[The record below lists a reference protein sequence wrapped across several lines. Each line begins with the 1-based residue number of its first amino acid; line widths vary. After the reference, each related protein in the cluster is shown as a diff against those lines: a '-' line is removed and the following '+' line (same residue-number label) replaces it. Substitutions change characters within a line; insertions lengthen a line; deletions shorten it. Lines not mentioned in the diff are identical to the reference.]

1 MDRSRHR
8 RQAISAIAA
17 ASSRSRRCAAPIAL
31 RSSNPSPIVL
41 LHVDGT
47 DSAEAYAEMMRS
59 GILQLVS
66 GSPKDIP
73 TVTDV
78 SYFRCG
84 LTGWAPKGVLVASEE
99 LFKSEFAER
108 RLLPIFIR
116 PVAVSTV
123 AARAA
128 DLEKPGTH
136 RRVAPRGQ
144 SSRRRRRVVLLPDPV
159 VGGYDP
165 ATTRSGSRRRSN
177 GPLHPPPRRGQRRG
191 AQARS
196 RRC

>member
-1 MDRSRHR
+1 MLYTSKE
-8 RQAISAIAA
+8 QI
-17 ASSRSRRCAAPIAL
+17 PL
-31 RSSNPSPIVL
+31 K
-41 LHVDGT
+41 
-47 DSAEAYAEMMRS
+47 AYAEMMRS

-108 RLLPIFIR
+108 RLLPIFTR

-128 DLEKPGTH
+128 DLEKPGTD
-136 RRVAPRGQ
+136 RRAPPGGEGARG
-144 SSRRRRRVVLLPDPV
+144 RRQVVLLPDPV
-159 VGGYDP
+159 VGRHDP
-165 ATTRSGSRRRSN
+165 LLPVQDRDAEVSRRPSCSTRRHDALSVVA
-177 GPLHPPPRRGQRRG
+177 LSTIPPMLSTITTMSQSGRL
-191 AQARS
+191 
-196 RRC
+196 